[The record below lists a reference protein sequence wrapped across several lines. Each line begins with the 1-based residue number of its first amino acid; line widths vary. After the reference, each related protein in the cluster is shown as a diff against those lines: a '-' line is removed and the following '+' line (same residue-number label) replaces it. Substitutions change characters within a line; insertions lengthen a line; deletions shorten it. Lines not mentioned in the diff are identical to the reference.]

1 MFVINLFNFI
11 IYDVFVLL
19 VSNQHTE
26 INLKEF
32 MDTIQVM
39 ECSNPFH
46 LIDLLYSLNKPATSP
61 NFVNNTTEISI
72 PMPRLLVIDN
82 IENLF
87 SSLFKSCYSLDASF
101 YLECI
106 SNHLKYLA
114 VRFNIA
120 ILVVTNRYWNS
131 GINNIFNLP
140 SWVIFDLIYKF
151 KN

>member
-1 MFVINLFNFI
+1 
-11 IYDVFVLL
+11 
-19 VSNQHTE
+19 
-26 INLKEF
+26 
-32 MDTIQVM
+32 MDSIQVV

-46 LIDLLYSLNKPATSP
+46 LIDLLYSLNKPALCP
-61 NFVNNTTEISI
+61 NVVNNTTESRI

-82 IENLF
+82 LENLF

-114 VRFNIA
+114 VHFNIA
-120 ILVVTNRYWNS
+120 ILVVTNRYRNS

-140 SWVIFDLIYKF
+140 NWVTFYLIHIF